1 MVSHQALQRLG
12 GAEREK
18 VRLTA
23 RGPLQRA
30 RIVRFLEKG
39 HASFS
44 EFRLGRGR
52 HLGMAVWSGVARKNL
67 GGEAYSLRS
76 KAEGLRPPRARWR
89 SRKRGGRKGVGRQD
103 GLGVFVFCRGPSAS
117 RGPWAK
123 RHAPSAA
130 HSAFALAELARACS
144 ARARARA
151 GPSAFALCASHCTHF
166 IFFVSSWRRRF
177 AESRTQLRRRR

>member
-1 MVSHQALQRLG
+1 M
-12 GAEREK
+12 
-18 VRLTA
+18 TA

-89 SRKRGGRKGVGRQD
+89 SRKRGGRKGVGSKD
-103 GLGVFVFCRGPSAS
+103 GLGVFFVLQGPL
-117 RGPWAK
+117 G
-123 RHAPSAA
+123 
-130 HSAFALAELARACS
+130 F
-144 ARARARA
+144 
-151 GPSAFALCASHCTHF
+151 
-166 IFFVSSWRRRF
+166 
-177 AESRTQLRRRR
+177 

>member
-1 MVSHQALQRLG
+1 MEYDDGIPMGDLSPPDRLRNVIWDRTAWNMGAMGTASPELFQAGLQARHSHRRFEMVSHQALQRLG
-12 GAEREK
+12 EAEREK

-44 EFRLGRGR
+44 EFRLRRGR

-89 SRKRGGRKGVGRQD
+89 SRKRGGRWGVRMD
-103 GLGVFVFCRGPSAS
+103 
-117 RGPWAK
+117 
-123 RHAPSAA
+123 
-130 HSAFALAELARACS
+130 
-144 ARARARA
+144 
-151 GPSAFALCASHCTHF
+151 
-166 IFFVSSWRRRF
+166 
-177 AESRTQLRRRR
+177 